1 MELTAEEKVTRLLS
15 SNEVFK
21 DGVNLASQPFG
32 LNSVCNLGEFL
43 KNCKPEPS
51 PYEGKYVFI
60 R

>member
-1 MELTAEEKVTRLLS
+1 MELTAEETVTRLLS

-21 DGVNLASQPFG
+21 DGVNLVSKPLEFNTAY
-32 LNSVCNLGEFL
+32 NLGEFL
-43 KNCKPEPS
+43 KNYKPEPS